1 MVITLCD
8 ETIWETED
16 LLNKVIGQNKVA
28 VNFAISFIMRRFL
41 CNLIELKR
49 PYLVSGKIILL
60 NGDKAISGAMMT
72 L

>member
-28 VNFAISFIMRRFL
+28 VNFAISFIMRHFL
-41 CNLIELKR
+41 CNLKELKR